1 MTMRDPIKAVESL
14 DELNKQAQ
22 DMTDYLRAESNQIR
36 VEWEGLKEAG
46 GIREDHA
53 ATLLLRLRPHL
64 DRLAHFCS
72 NVETQIG
79 IMHDDPFQ
87 RKG

>member
-1 MTMRDPIKAVESL
+1 MRDPIEAVESL

-22 DMTDYLRAESNQIR
+22 DMADYIHAESVQIK
-36 VEWEGLKEAG
+36 VEWEGLRQAG

-53 ATLLLRLRPHL
+53 AALLMRLRPHL

-79 IMHDDPFQ
+79 MMHDDPFQ